1 MRLKPLAVSVL
12 VLIAALYL
20 LPAQLAPRRF
30 PTDDSFFYF
39 QVARN
44 IVAGHGSTF
53 NTVTP
58 TNGYHPLWMG
68 VCIPVEAIARGDRDL
83 VLRIVFAIQAALA
96 AGAILLFRST
106 ARSLGISAW
115 LISVPIL
122 AAYFLTGQ
130 YGSEAHINGFML
142 LLAIAR
148 LIRQVQAPSRRNQ
161 LLLGIA
167 LGLAFLARLDNLFL
181 VAAAALTAAWASSHP
196 MPSAGPSASPRAR
209 WATLAWTAAPALAI
223 ALPYL
228 LWNRIEFGH
237 FVPISGAIKST
248 FPELRP
254 DLRNLGALG
263 LITFATALIGAAALA
278 IHNTPRLR
286 RLVIGPLAAG
296 VIAHAL
302 YVVCYTD
309 HHTHWSWY
317 YVAGVILLAFLV
329 AIAVDAV
336 SQRLPRRLVT
346 AATTLAIIAVTAWG
360 LARGWARF
368 ANADAASHNQLVIQ
382 FLPPTPY
389 DRWTIQF
396 ARWMETHLPPHAGV
410 LVFDYPGAL
419 AYYTTL
425 RIVPADGLMGD
436 FQADADLRRQGLA
449 RWLADHHIDYYLGPN
464 PASNPNPTPSPNPS
478 SSPNPTAS
486 PPTAPCDSAVVWAP
500 LSRKPVGA
508 IVRCP
513 EDRITTSATATQGVQ
528 HPDVALHRIRRVVPI
543 ESAPRERISKH
554 GALW

>member
-68 VCIPVEAIARGDRDL
+68 VCILVESIAPGDRDL

-148 LIRQVQAPSRRNQ
+148 LIRQVQAPSRRNE
-161 LLLGIA
+161 LLLGTA
-167 LGLAFLARLDNLFL
+167 LGLAFLARLDNLFF
-181 VAAAALTAAWASSHP
+181 VAAATLTAAWASPRAASSP
-196 MPSAGPSASPRAR
+196 APSASPRSLL
-209 WATLAWTAAPALAI
+209 ATLAWTATPALAL

-263 LITFATALIGAAALA
+263 LITFVTALTGAIALA
-278 IHNTPRLR
+278 LPDTPRLR
-286 RLVIGPLAAG
+286 RLTLGPLAAG

-317 YVAGVILLAFLV
+317 YVAGVVLLAFLV
-329 AIAVDAV
+329 AIAADALIL
-336 SQRLPRRLVT
+336 RLPRRLVT

-389 DRWTIQF
+389 DRWTVQF

-425 RIVPADGLMGD
+425 RIVPADGLMSD
-436 FQADADLRRQGLA
+436 FQTDADLRREGLA

-464 PASNPNPTPSPNPS
+464 PNPNLGPT
-478 SSPNPTAS
+478 PNPTA
-486 PPTAPCDSAVVWAP
+486 TPCDSAVVFTP
-500 LSRKPVGA
+500 LSRTPVGA

-513 EDRITTSATATQGVQ
+513 GDRIVTSAEATQGVQ
-528 HPDVALHRIRRVVPI
+528 EPGVALHQIRRVVPI
-543 ESAPRERISKH
+543 EGAPRERVSKH

>member
-1 MRLKPLAVSVL
+1 LRPRSLIAPLI

-30 PTDDSFFYF
+30 PTDDSFFYL

-68 VCIPVEAIARGDRDL
+68 VCVVAEAVARGDRDL

-96 AGAILLFRST
+96 AGALLLFRSA
-106 ARSLGISAW
+106 ARSLGISSW
-115 LISVPIL
+115 LVSVPIL

-130 YGSEAHINGFML
+130 YGSEAHINGLML
-142 LLAIAR
+142 ILAIVR
-148 LIRQVQAPSRRNQ
+148 LIRQVQAPSRRNEI
-161 LLLGIA
+161 LLGIA
-167 LGLAFLARLDNLFL
+167 LGLAFLARLDNLFFV
-181 VAAAALTAAWASSHP
+181 VAATATAAWAA
-196 MPSAGPSASPRAR
+196 SAAPRATATAATARATATAEPQSASPRSRLVA
-209 WATLAWTAAPALAI
+209 LAWIATPALAL

-228 LWNRIEFGH
+228 IWNRLEFGH

-254 DLRNLGALG
+254 DLRNLGTLG
-263 LITFATALIGAAALA
+263 FITFVTALAGAAALTLPR
-278 IHNTPRLR
+278 TPRLR
-286 RLVIGPLAAG
+286 RLVLGPLATG

-302 YVVCYTD
+302 YVVVYTD
-309 HHTHWSWY
+309 HNTHWSWY
-317 YVAGVILLAFLV
+317 YVAGVILLAFLA
-329 AIAVDAV
+329 AIAADALT
-336 SQRLPRRLVT
+336 QRLPRRL
-346 AATTLAIIAVTAWG
+346 ATVATVLAIVAITTWG
-360 LARGWARF
+360 IARGWARH

-389 DRWTIQF
+389 DRWTVQF
-396 ARWMETHLPPHAGV
+396 ARWMEAHLPPHAGI

-425 RIVPADGLMGD
+425 RIVPADGLMSD
-436 FQADADLRRQGLA
+436 FQTDVDLRREGLG
-449 RWLADHHIDYYLGPN
+449 RWLAERRIDYYLGPN
-464 PASNPNPTPSPNPS
+464 PSGAT
-478 SSPNPTAS
+478 
-486 PPTAPCDSAVVWAP
+486 PCDSAIIWAP

-508 IVRCP
+508 VVRCTD
-513 EDRITTSATATQGVQ
+513 DRIITSAEATQGVQ
-528 HPDVALHRIRRVVPI
+528 EPDVALHRIRRVVPVAN
-543 ESAPRERISKH
+543 APREHTTKH

>member
-1 MRLKPLAVSVL
+1 V
-12 VLIAALYL
+12 LYL

-30 PTDDSFFYF
+30 PTDDSFFYL

-68 VCIPVEAIARGDRDL
+68 VCILVESIARGDRDL

-96 AGAILLFRST
+96 AGVILLFRSA

-142 LLAIAR
+142 LLALVR
-148 LIRQVQAPSRRNQ
+148 LIRQVQAPSRRNE

-167 LGLAFLARLDNLFL
+167 LGFVFLARLDNLFF

-196 MPSAGPSASPRAR
+196 MSSAGPSASPRFLL
-209 WATLAWTAAPALAI
+209 ATLTWTAAPALAI
-223 ALPYL
+223 SLPYL
-228 LWNRIEFGH
+228 LWNRLEFGH

-263 LITFATALIGAAALA
+263 LITFATALAGAVTFALP
-278 IHNTPRLR
+278 HTPRLR
-286 RLVIGPLAAG
+286 RLVLSPLAAG

-329 AIAVDAV
+329 AIAADALK
-336 SQRLPRRLVT
+336 QQLPRRLAT
-346 AATTLAIIAVTAWG
+346 AAIALAIIAVTAWG

-389 DRWTIQF
+389 DRWTVQF
-396 ARWMETHLPPHAGV
+396 AHWMETHLPPHAGV

-425 RIVPADGLMGD
+425 RIVPTDGLMSD
-436 FQADADLRRQGLA
+436 FQTDADLRRQGLG

-464 PASNPNPTPSPNPS
+464 PTSSPNPS
-478 SSPNPTAS
+478 SGPNPTAS
-486 PPTAPCDSAVVWAP
+486 PSSAAPCDSAIVWAP
-500 LSRKPVGA
+500 LSRVPLGA

-513 EDRITTSATATQGVQ
+513 EDRIVTSAEATQGVQ
-528 HPDVALHRIRRVVPI
+528 EPDVALHRIRRVVPI
-543 ESAPRERISKH
+543 ENAPREHISKH

>member
-1 MRLKPLAVSVL
+1 
-12 VLIAALYL
+12 
-20 LPAQLAPRRF
+20 
-30 PTDDSFFYF
+30 
-39 QVARN
+39 VARN

-96 AGAILLFRST
+96 AGIILLFRSA

-115 LISVPIL
+115 LVSVPVL

-142 LLAIAR
+142 LLALVR
-148 LIRQVQAPSRRNQ
+148 LIRHFEAPSRRNAAW
-161 LLLGIA
+161 LGIA
-167 LGLAFLARLDNLFL
+167 LGLCFLARLDNLFF

-196 MPSAGPSASPRAR
+196 MPSGGPPESPRSLL
-209 WATLAWTAAPALAI
+209 ATLAWTAAPALAI

-237 FVPISGAIKST
+237 FAPISGAIKST
-248 FPELRP
+248 FPHLRP

-263 LITFATALIGAAALA
+263 LITFITALIGAAALA

-286 RLVIGPLAAG
+286 RLTLGPLAAG

-329 AIAVDAV
+329 AIAADALTR
-336 SQRLPRRLVT
+336 QLPRRLAT
-346 AATTLAIIAVTAWG
+346 AATAVAIIAITAWG
-360 LARGWARF
+360 VARGWARF

-389 DRWTIQF
+389 DRWTVQF
-396 ARWMETHLPPHAGV
+396 AQWMEAHLPPRAGV

-425 RIVPADGLMGD
+425 RIVPTDGLMSD
-436 FQADADLRRQGLA
+436 FQTDADLRHQGLA

-464 PASNPNPTPSPNPS
+464 PTG
-478 SSPNPTAS
+478 SPNPTAS
-486 PPTAPCDSAVVWAP
+486 PNTNPDPTSGPTPSATAAPCDSAVVWAP
-500 LSRKPVGA
+500 LSRTPVGA

-513 EDRITTSATATQGVQ
+513 EDRIVTSAEATHGVPE
-528 HPDVALHRIRRVVPI
+528 PDVALHRIRRVVPI
-543 ESAPRERISKH
+543 EIAPREHISKH